1 MNILRFLCTSGHSRT
16 WIGAWMRMMLRA
28 LWKLGDGLGPGDFW
42 PRSVEHTCRGDGRIV
57 PPDPWQSVGTTRRVI
72 VMLCSYVLKIWQ
84 TTRILRSISC
94 SGILHDMVRSFSH
107 CRAKSDA
114 ATHLLNLRAVLPKF
128 NVCGVTLCL
137 FPVECVFRDA
147 HGFRVCWLT
156 YFRKCFGS
164 WFSQGRCFNI
174 LFRMCG
180 RWRRL
185 WRSVM
190 KVSSWRCVSKPLT
203 VTSGRRQS
211 FARRVCL

>member
-1 MNILRFLCTSGHSRT
+1 
-16 WIGAWMRMMLRA
+16 
-28 LWKLGDGLGPGDFW
+28 
-42 PRSVEHTCRGDGRIV
+42 
-57 PPDPWQSVGTTRRVI
+57 
-72 VMLCSYVLKIWQ
+72 
-84 TTRILRSISC
+84 
-94 SGILHDMVRSFSH
+94 MVRSFSH

-137 FPVECVFRDA
+137 FPVECFFRDA

-190 KVSSWRCVSKPLT
+190 KVSSWRCVSKTFDSDIGSPPVIRAKGVFVKLRGSRLERHEPGT
-203 VTSGRRQS
+203 ASRDSSVGVLAIRTSDQGKRQHLLQ
-211 FARRVCL
+211 ANTC